1 MDEAQ
6 KQGLR
11 DKGMT
16 EDEINELI
24 ASRAEKSETESFLGD
39 LKVATVSEQKKMVQE
54 KANYLTYKAALTED
68 RYEQKR
74 IDKVAYKLKSAA
86 RYSGG
91 LFDVS

>member
-24 ASRAEKSETESFLGD
+24 ASRAEKS
-39 LKVATVSEQKKMVQE
+39 
-54 KANYLTYKAALTED
+54 
-68 RYEQKR
+68 
-74 IDKVAYKLKSAA
+74 
-86 RYSGG
+86 
-91 LFDVS
+91 

>member
-1 MDEAQ
+1 MDEKQ

-54 KANYLTYKAALTED
+54 KVEARA
-68 RYEQKR
+68 
-74 IDKVAYKLKSAA
+74 IDKVAYKLKRANRFA
-86 RYSGG
+86 GG
-91 LFDVS
+91 LVEM